1 MCCKKVSLPFEPG
14 PFCTWVQHANHSATE
29 PHDADSWHQITLFII
44 NNIITRLRCT
54 VLFRWMTTS
63 IGHFSSLTYLPPLW
77 ISLPLISRYST
88 RKPSQ
93 LPLRQTVVCSSLA
106 YYTTAFAFSA
116 LTLLEEHLACKKL
129 SDEVLVWLSVWSEVQ
144 IVCIWSSWCHCFP
157 KPHHLLPHLNQA
169 GFIFLVLA
177 YPGCPGKEAVE
188 RVS

>member
-54 VLFRWMTTS
+54 VLFRRMTTS
-63 IGHFSSLTYLPPLW
+63 IGHFSSPTYLPPLW

-93 LPLRQTVVCSSLA
+93 LPLRQTVVCTSLA
-106 YYTTAFAFSA
+106 YYMTTFAFSA
-116 LTLLEEHLACKKL
+116 STHLGVRKSIWPVKIEWWGVGVVVCLKRGADCL
-129 SDEVLVWLSVWSEVQ
+129 HMVQ
-144 IVCIWSSWCHCFP
+144 LMP
-157 KPHHLLPHLNQA
+157 LPSQNPIISCL
-169 GFIFLVLA
+169 I
-177 YPGCPGKEAVE
+177 
-188 RVS
+188 